1 MTSHAETSQ
10 SLTAKAATDTSEAD
24 SLHAQ
29 SVAQAAEA
37 QELQDSAALLQTEAQ
52 QDASIAA
59 QENAQADSYSDTVN
73 TELTQQ
79 NALEAKIAS
88 EEVLYEEEMEKASA
102 EGSAASSNTINS
114 ESDGVA
120 TSLCE
125 LIPLVDI
132 LCDFVGGVA
141 AMGFTSNTAK
151 FTAQSALDYT
161 SAAATKS
168 QEDADV
174 AELDTLNAQMA
185 ENKDVEA
192 GLETKAQQEQLKAQ
206 QEEAQAQEQ
215 MQEEAQK
222 QTISEEE
229 EMQSEEEMATATEEG
244 AQAEKEIDLSIEEG
258 MQALKDALFA
268 GIFSTL
274 VLLFFAIR
282 IFTVVVIPVIA
293 AVFGFIPFAMTMMES
308 SHVSNYTS
316 PMAAS
321 ASTQKIGNLHVN
333 ARNTRTGNS
342 IIYNIWMAL
351 PRRETSY
358 FVLHCGIYIS
368 TMNIWFCQKFQNLDN
383 LDVRSRGGILLIF
396 AVVASTIQGLVLHS
410 IPYFVMKA
418 KEIIRDDTR
427 CSIVSGF
434 SMIGGT
440 ISKLLKAII
449 HLTPL
454 FICEATTLW
463 LIFGKCIFSFHLPPP
478 LTPVKLGT
486 SIFIASILYIIFFEI
501 SFTENDDDFISI
513 QDDDVHYN
521 RNYGNDSWGT
531 GIESKDSLI
540 NETKNLLQNEMNNN
554 TQRYNLSVS
563 SDLEKVESKADSEVC
578 ASTEDMKLVI
588 CESTS
593 HTSQISSRFSFDH
606 NNNIEEGYCSTID
619 EEIGDE
625 QQIYDRRLL
634 TSTSY
639 QSSNNIIIQHA
650 VSCSSYTGASYREE
664 ITTIK
669 SEDVEV
675 HQRHSVCNDMQ
686 TAIDQYFSDLKLP
699 FEILVMTCMIVLLR
713 GCIPTLME
721 LLPKIISGHNVFFL
735 ELGAVVI
742 GISIILWFLLRTND
756 KHGGLGIWTGDT
768 LRH

>member
-29 SVAQAAEA
+29 SFAQAVEA
-37 QELQDSAALLQTEAQ
+37 QELQDSAALLESQAQ
-52 QDASIAA
+52 QDASLAA

-73 TELTQQ
+73 TELSQQ

-102 EGSAASSNTINS
+102 EGSAATSNTLNS

-125 LIPLVDI
+125 FIPFVDM

-141 AMGFTSNTAK
+141 AMGFTSKTAK

-168 QEDADV
+168 QEDVDV

-192 GLETKAQQEQLKAQ
+192 GLETKAKQEQLKAR
-206 QEEAQAQEQ
+206 QEEARAQEQ

-222 QTISEEE
+222 QNISKEEE
-229 EMQSEEEMATATEEG
+229 IESEEEMATATEEG
-244 AQAEKEIDLSIEEG
+244 AQAEKEINLSIDEG

-268 GIFSTL
+268 GVFSTL

-282 IFTVVVIPVIA
+282 IFTVMVIPVTA
-293 AVFGFIPFAMTMMES
+293 AVFGFIPFAMTMMNS
-308 SHVSNYTS
+308 SNVSNYTS

-333 ARNTRTGNS
+333 ARNTRAGNS

-368 TMNIWFCQKFQNLDN
+368 TMSIWFCKKFQNLHN
-383 LDVRSRGGILLIF
+383 VDVRSRGGTLLLF
-396 AVVASTIQGLVLHS
+396 ALVASTIQGLLLHS
-410 IPYFVMKA
+410 IPYFVSKV
-418 KEIIRDDTR
+418 KEIIGDHTR
-427 CSIVSGF
+427 CFIVSGF

-440 ISKLLKAII
+440 IFKLLKAII

-478 LTPVKLGT
+478 LTPVKVGT
-486 SIFIASILYIIFFEI
+486 SIFIASILYIILFEI
-501 SFTENDDDFISI
+501 SFTENNDDFILI

-521 RNYGNDSWGT
+521 RSYGNDSW

-540 NETKNLLQNEMNNN
+540 DETKNLLQNDMNHN

-578 ASTEDMKLVI
+578 ASTEDTKVVV
-588 CESTS
+588 CESAS
-593 HTSQISSRFSFDH
+593 CTSQISSRFSFDH
-606 NNNIEEGYCSTID
+606 NNNKNIEEGFCSTID
-619 EEIGDE
+619 EGIDDD
-625 QQIYDRRLL
+625 QQIYDRRLV

-650 VSCSSYTGASYREE
+650 VSCSSYTGMSYREE
-664 ITTIK
+664 ITIK

-675 HQRHSVCNDMQ
+675 HKQRSVCNDMQ

-713 GCIPTLME
+713 GCIPTLIE
-721 LLPKIISGHNVFFL
+721 LLPKIICGHKFFFL
-735 ELGAVVI
+735 EVVGVVV

-756 KHGGLGIWTGDT
+756 KRGGLGLWTGDA